1 MTEADGPAH
10 TLHIVTGKG
19 GTGKTTVAAGLA
31 WSLAT
36 EGRRVLL
43 CEVEQRHGISE
54 MLQIEPL
61 TKSQERKLDRT
72 AAGGHVFGLSIN
84 ADDALMEYL
93 ETFYHLG
100 IAGKALD
107 RFGMVDFATSI
118 APGLKDILLT
128 GKVYEAARRKLKGM
142 RNAYDAVVLDAP
154 PTGRITRFLNV
165 ADAVSDLA
173 KVGPIRRQADS
184 ITAVFKSEHTV
195 VHLVTLLEDMPV
207 TETLEAV
214 TELRDNGFAVGSVIC
229 NRVTRT
235 PFTDAELALAVDQ
248 QLPLDVPG
256 FTAEQTAGA
265 KYELAGEASQIQD
278 ERECRQQLVEHELPL
293 IDVPEIASGVDHTT
307 INEVARVLTR
317 QLTQEVRA

>member
-10 TLHIVTGKG
+10 LLHVVTGKG

-31 WSLAT
+31 WALAT

-54 MLQIEPL
+54 LLQIEPL

-84 ADDALMEYL
+84 AEDALMEYL

-100 IAGKALD
+100 LAGRAMD
-107 RFGMVDFATSI
+107 RFGFVDFATSI

-154 PTGRITRFLNV
+154 PTGRIIPFLNV

-184 ITAVFKSEHTV
+184 ITAVFKSRHTV
-195 VHLVTLLEDMPV
+195 VHVVTLLEDMPV

-214 TELRDNGFAVGSVIC
+214 ADLRKTGFALGSVVC

-235 PFTDAELALAVDQ
+235 PFTDAELELAVKQ
-248 QLPLDVPG
+248 ELPLNVPG
-256 FTAEQTAGA
+256 FTDEQTAGV
-265 KYELAGEASQIQD
+265 KYELAGEANQIKD
-278 ERECRQQLVEHELPL
+278 ERLCRQQLVDHELPL
-293 IDVPEIASGVDHTT
+293 VDIPEIAAGIDHTT
-307 INEVARVLTR
+307 INHVARVLAKA
-317 QLTQEVRA
+317 LAQEVNP